1 MRKKKT
7 GEKERTS
14 NWSIQ
19 VYTILN
25 INEEHGQNY
34 YRVQGMDRDY
44 TRAEVLKV

>member
-14 NWSIQ
+14 NWSIEVFKVIAISEQ
-19 VYTILN
+19 
-25 INEEHGQNY
+25 HGQDY
-34 YRVQGMDRDY
+34 YTTDGAEREY